1 MAGKDVFRPA
11 PAHKLRSVF
20 ATVQTATFNSV
31 QFDACREFLGRRSAD
46 TEAIPIVDEQQ
57 LLMSAN
63 GSLAENGYRFNA
75 IGFSAIANALVNGL
89 NGVFNE
95 LAGETRY
102 RFASSAANGD
112 LTAAVSIYNMVMR
125 ARFDS
130 LRERTLLV
138 NHKDKTIEGFLGL
151 DHRMLDNAVFLN
163 LVSETA
169 VDKQPGA
176 EFYRAEIIGR
186 ELRIYYADTK
196 TKRRDLYV
204 DPRHTFAGGWYF
216 SNREDTG
223 FAIRASACLLTKF
236 GAALDAG
243 KKKAHVRHTG
253 ADLTGRVAMLVS
265 KTLEQNLDME
275 LIGRGVQRAVNTS
288 LGFSPSKTVL
298 DAATNHWMNY
308 LMKRRVGKEDAR
320 QICKNAAVVGS
331 DLDARD
337 PIEVYTKEAMTNRNM
352 YDLFCSTLRYSRNQ
366 YHTTRDLL
374 QGVAMELL
382 LPN

>member
-11 PAHKLRSVF
+11 PAQKLRSVF
-20 ATVQTATFNSV
+20 ATVQTATFNSL
-31 QFDACREFLGRRSAD
+31 QFDACRDFLARRSAD

-57 LLMSAN
+57 LLLAAN
-63 GSLAENGYRFNA
+63 GSVAETGYRFNA
-75 IGFSAIANALVNGL
+75 IGFSAISNALVNGL

-112 LTAAVSIYNMVMR
+112 LTAAVSIYNMVLR

-151 DHRMLDNAVFLN
+151 DHKMLDNSLFLN
-163 LVSETA
+163 LVADTI
-169 VDKQPGA
+169 VDKQPSA

-223 FAIRASACLLTKF
+223 FAIRAMLCLLTKF
-236 GAALDAG
+236 GAAVDGG
-243 KKKAHVRHTG
+243 KKKTNVRHTG
-253 ADLTGRVAMLVS
+253 ADLTGRVAMLLS
-265 KTLEQNLDME
+265 KTLDQNMDMAVV
-275 LIGRGVQRAVNTS
+275 GKNVQRMTGTL
-288 LGFSPSKTVL
+288 LGFSPTKSVL
-298 DAATNHWMNY
+298 DAATTHWMNY
-308 LMKRRVGKEDAR
+308 LMKHRVGKEDAR

-331 DLDARD
+331 DLDPRD
-337 PIEVYTKEAMTNRNM
+337 PIEAYTKETMATRNM

-374 QGVAMELL
+374 QSVAMELL